1 MEKFQSVQSSESTT
15 NLLDYTTR
23 CIQHAGTD
31 AFYLPF
37 FEMIKHYFG
46 ADQCSVF
53 FLGERSTIECL
64 LSRDFLDDL
73 LARNLS
79 NAYVEGA
86 YNSDP
91 NYPLLNAL
99 PIGETTISHF
109 QDFKIGMVDSYQEHF
124 FKQSDL
130 ADKVSI
136 LTADKVGKYYINLY
150 RRKGRQSFMEQCLFN
165 DPSEANLL
173 AAIICQHF
181 RLTKQISNDGPLSF
195 LSERERQVCQG
206 ILCGKKME
214 AVGADV
220 GIATSSA
227 ITYKK
232 RAFIKL
238 GITSRTSLF
247 NLCHRSMVLES

>member
-1 MEKFQSVQSSESTT
+1 LEKHQSAQTSEPTT
-15 NLLDYTTR
+15 SLLDYTTR
-23 CIQHAGTD
+23 CIQGAGTD

-53 FLGERSTIECL
+53 FLSEQSNIECL
-64 LSRDFLDDL
+64 LSRDFHDDL

-86 YNSDP
+86 YHSDP
-91 NYPLLNAL
+91 NFPLLNAL
-99 PIGETTISHF
+99 PLGEIIISHF
-109 QDFKIGMVDSYQEHF
+109 KDFKMGMVDSYQEHF
-124 FKQSDL
+124 FKKTDL

-136 LTADKVGKYYINLY
+136 LTADKTGRYYINLY
-150 RRKGRQSFMEQCLFN
+150 RRKGRQSFMEQRVFN
-165 DPSEANLL
+165 ESHEAKLL
-173 AAIICQHF
+173 ASIISQHF
-181 RLTKQISNDGPLSF
+181 RLTKHISHDGPLSL

-206 ILCGKKME
+206 ILRGKKME

-247 NLCHRSMVLES
+247 NLCHRSIILAS